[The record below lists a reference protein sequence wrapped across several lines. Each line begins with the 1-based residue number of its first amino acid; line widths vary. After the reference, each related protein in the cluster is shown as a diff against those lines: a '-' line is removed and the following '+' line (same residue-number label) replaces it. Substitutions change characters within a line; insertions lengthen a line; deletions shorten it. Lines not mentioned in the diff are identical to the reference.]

1 MSLDDRDYMRAKPP
15 TLGEWLKGFTAFHV
29 VFVLNVAF
37 FVVQWIFRE
46 GWVQDVLTGNL
57 VRPMG
62 GVSVEALM
70 TGHFWTPVTY
80 MFVHDGW
87 TAFLG
92 NMLLLWYAG
101 RRVQDLYG
109 AKNFTWIYLLSGLV
123 GAAVEMAVSAYVLKT
138 ASVPLMGAAAPV
150 LGLLLAYAV
159 AMPEEELPLLSMNLW
174 RFSMIL
180 MGLNAIVA
188 IMTLG
193 GHLPEWFPLGEV
205 AYFAHLGGGAAGWYF
220 ARSLGYGRVPK
231 HVLRQ
236 PAPRKHVDGTLRRR
250 PELARN
256 RLPRRRPVVEVD
268 MEAVRR
274 ENPTNN
280 PLVDLMKDEI
290 DPILD
295 KINDHGIH
303 SLTDSE
309 RRALERASRRFSK

>member
-1 MSLDDRDYMRAKPP
+1 MSLDDRDYMRARPP
-15 TLGEWLKGFTAFHV
+15 TLGEWLKGCTAFHL
-29 VFVLNVAF
+29 VFILNVAV

-46 GWVQDVLTGNL
+46 AWIQDALSGEL

-62 GVSVEALM
+62 GVSVDVLSA
-70 TGHFWTPVTY
+70 GHFWTPFTY

-87 TAFLG
+87 GAFIG

-109 AKNFTWIYLLSGLV
+109 PRHFIWIYLLSGFV
-123 GAAVEMAVSAYVLKT
+123 GAAVEMAISAYVLKT
-138 ASVPLMGAAAPV
+138 TSVPLMGAAAPL

-159 AMPEEELPLLSMNLW
+159 AMPEEEVPLLSISLW
-174 RFSMIL
+174 RFAMIL
-180 MGLNAIVA
+180 MAVNAI
-188 IMTLG
+188 IGLTTLLRI
-193 GHLPEWFPLGEV
+193 LPEWFPLGGV
-205 AYFAHLGGGAAGWYF
+205 AYFAHLGGGLAGWYF
-220 ARSLGYGRVPK
+220 ARSLGYGGVPL
-231 HVLRQ
+231 HVLTQ
-236 PAPRKHVDGTLRRR
+236 PPPRKHVDGTLRRR
-250 PELARN
+250 PELART
-256 RLPRRRPVVEVD
+256 RRPRRPVVEVD

-295 KINDHGIH
+295 KINDHGMG